1 MLAGRKVV
9 GMTERRRTM
18 DYMGI
23 LKESWGVTRRN
34 KSLWILGLFAG
45 GSASLSTNWNSS
57 SSNSSTAKGLPPG
70 WENIHTPTEALQR
83 GLDLAGKQLGVSLG
97 TAAQWWVIIGLAVLT
112 LIVIGIVFWAI
123 GIAARGGLIGQTGE
137 AVAGRPT
144 SAGAGWR
151 KGLHFWGRVF
161 AVGFLLALP
170 LIGLGILGLVT
181 AAIFGI
187 PALVAGGEGP
197 AVTAGLVAMGL
208 ILSLIGLVAVAVGV
222 IVSMLE
228 EVALRHAI
236 LDGQG
241 AIDSIRATW
250 DDLWKKRGVAS
261 MWLVMIL
268 VNIGVGIAAA
278 IVFVPVAIILGL
290 VVAGSVAAGGWGM
303 LWLVAPLS
311 LILLAMAMALKAV
324 YSTFLNTA
332 WTSFYVRI
340 ERPELPAAA
349 AAA

>member
-1 MLAGRKVV
+1 
-9 GMTERRRTM
+9 M

-23 LKESWGVTRRN
+23 LKEAWGVTRRN

-45 GSASLSTNWNSS
+45 GSASISTNWNSG
-57 SSNSSTAKGLPPG
+57 SSNSASSKGLPPG
-70 WENIHTPTEALQR
+70 WENIHTPNEALQR

-97 TAAQWWVIIGLAVLT
+97 TAAEWWVIIGLAVLT
-112 LIVIGIVFWAI
+112 LITIGIVFWAI
-123 GIAARGGLIGQTGE
+123 GVAARGGLIEQTRE

-151 KGLHFWGRVF
+151 TGLHFWGRVF

-170 LIGLGILGLVT
+170 LIGLGILGLIT
-181 AAIFGI
+181 AGIFGI
-187 PALVAGGEGP
+187 PALVSGGGSPAAVAALAG
-197 AVTAGLVAMGL
+197 MGIVL
-208 ILSLIGLVAVAVGV
+208 AIIGLVAVVVGV

-241 AIDSIRATW
+241 AIDSIKATW

-268 VNIGVGIAAA
+268 VNICVGIAAA
-278 IVFVPVAIILGL
+278 IVFVPVAIVMGL
-290 VVAGSVAAGGWGM
+290 VVAGSVAAGGWSM
-303 LWLVAPLS
+303 LWLLAPLG
-311 LILLAMAMALKAV
+311 LVLVMMGMALKAV
-324 YSTFLNTA
+324 YSTFRNTA
-332 WTSFYVRI
+332 WTSFYGRI
-340 ERPELPAAA
+340 ERPDLPAAA
-349 AAA
+349 PAA

>member
-1 MLAGRKVV
+1 
-9 GMTERRRTM
+9 M

-23 LKESWGVTRRN
+23 LKEAWGVTRRN

-45 GSASLSTNWNSS
+45 GSASISTNWNSG
-57 SSNSSTAKGLPPG
+57 SSNSASSKGLPPG
-70 WENIHTPTEALQR
+70 WENIHTPNEALQR

-97 TAAQWWVIIGLAVLT
+97 TAAEWWVIIGLAVLT
-112 LIVIGIVFWAI
+112 LITIGIVFWAI
-123 GIAARGGLIGQTGE
+123 GIAARGGLIEQTRE

-151 KGLHFWGRVF
+151 TGLHFWGRVF

-170 LIGLGILGLVT
+170 LIGLGILGLIT
-181 AAIFGI
+181 AGIFGI
-187 PALVAGGEGP
+187 PALVSGGGSPAAVAALAG
-197 AVTAGLVAMGL
+197 MGIVL
-208 ILSLIGLVAVAVGV
+208 AIIGLVAVVVGV

-241 AIDSIRATW
+241 AIDSIKATW

-268 VNIGVGIAAA
+268 VNICVGIAAA
-278 IVFVPVAIILGL
+278 IVFVPVAIVMGL
-290 VVAGSVAAGGWGM
+290 VVAGSVAAGGWSM
-303 LWLVAPLS
+303 LWLLAPLG
-311 LILLAMAMALKAV
+311 LVLVMMGMALKAV
-324 YSTFLNTA
+324 YSTFRNTA
-332 WTSFYVRI
+332 WTSFYGRI
-340 ERPELPAAA
+340 ERPDLPAAA
-349 AAA
+349 PAA